1 MKPTNFT
8 KAICLLLAMLCCFSS
23 LGLFV
28 SASNGGGYSNSL
40 EQMKDFLAAKSYK
53 DYLDEHAGTPAG
65 KKEFSVD
72 LSTADSAD
80 GANFARI
87 DSPDDLTSYPEAN
100 PDDFADLFEANEVAV
115 YLPNTKSV
123 SFTFDIPADGMYY
136 ISFSYYTL
144 LQSVNSVERVLYI
157 DGSVPFSEARYL
169 TLSKMWKYNYASKVD
184 PVTGKVLD
192 WSYDYP
198 ERFDPETGKSLE
210 DYFETDLIGNSLT
223 PEIEQVNGW
232 RTYFCSDSSGF
243 TAGYYAFFL
252 SEGSHTI
259 TLEAEREACILGAI
273 NLIPADINSS
283 VTRSYAEYK
292 EEHKDKTAGEGEIR
306 IEAEKPSLVSDSSV
320 YMNNDRTSSITSPSD
335 PTCQLYNVIGSNSYN
350 SVGQWAAYDFTVTK
364 SGLYKFVMRYK
375 QATLEGM
382 YICRA
387 LKLSSS
393 DGTYGLPDGTPTLP
407 FEEAYQARFDYSK
420 DWQVAAAGD
429 GNQDFEF
436 YFEEGVTYT
445 LYLEVSLGSLATQLQ
460 TVSDSLAIINDC
472 YLQILQL
479 TGAEPDADRDYGF
492 KEIMPD
498 VIINLNKQAIALSE
512 VMQEFIDICGTT
524 GQHLSTLELVYNLL
538 ATMGTDEDEISDKLG
553 TLKSYL
559 GTLGT
564 WLNDSKTSSLTLD
577 WVEVTPADKAEKEYP
592 RARAGFFKSTWF
604 EIRAF
609 VSSFFTEYNNMGVT
623 SEEALSDEA
632 IDVWLAAGRDQ
643 SNIWRS
649 LIDSD
654 FSKYCEQNQVGNLP
668 VALKLI
674 TAGTL
679 LPSSLAGKGPDVY
692 MGLDSTTTINY
703 AIRGAIVPVVASAAT
718 EAKGEYSSLAGANE
732 YLNNDEIFHKA
743 AIKTVELLGDIYGVP
758 QTMNFSMMYYR
769 LDVLVKLGLEIPKT
783 WEELLGLLPALQAN
797 NLVAGIG
804 LRSAANNTNTSSEGL
819 NTTFEIMLY
828 QYGCDMWQ
836 YTDPNYYG
844 GAYAGAQIGL
854 SKNEALDAF
863 RYYCRFYT
871 DYSFP
876 YQYDGAN
883 RFRTG
888 EMPIMIGDYVNAYN
902 QLVVFAT
909 EIDGLWEFS
918 PIPGIADDEGN
929 INNDAIATVT
939 NLVIPYSK
947 NRTEGQLK
955 QAWEYIKWNSS
966 AEAQSTYGNRM
977 VALIGPSAKY
987 ATANMQAVEKLSWTS
1002 KESSAIQEQLKHIS
1016 SVKNYPGSY
1025 IIARYINF
1033 AFFDAYNNGVDPV
1046 NALQSYISAINDE
1059 LSRKRE
1065 EFKDSGLKV
1074 LENGKTPEQ
1083 AEQASK
1089 K

>member
-1 MKPTNFT
+1 MKPTKLT
-8 KAICLLLAMLCCFSS
+8 KAICLVLAMLCCFSS
-23 LGLFV
+23 LGLLA
-28 SASNGGGYSNSL
+28 SAKESNYKDSSLSNSL
-40 EQMKDFLAAKSYK
+40 EQMKDFLVAKSYK
-53 DYLDEHAGTPAG
+53 EYIAAYADIPAG
-65 KKEFSVD
+65 QTDFSVD
-72 LSTADSAD
+72 LSTAKGDADFAVIDDQAEWNAYKEAVPAHYLKDAD
-80 GANFARI
+80 GK
-87 DSPDDLTSYPEAN
+87 
-100 PDDFADLFEANEVAV
+100 AV

-123 SFTFDIPADGMYY
+123 TFDLQVPADGMYY

-144 LQSVNSVERVLYI
+144 TESVNSVERVLYI
-157 DGSVPFSEARYL
+157 DGAVPFSEARYL
-169 TLSKMWKYNYASKVD
+169 TLSKSWEY
-184 PVTGKVLD
+184 
-192 WSYDYP
+192 SYLYDDNGEP
-198 ERFDPETGKSLE
+198 
-210 DYFETDLIGNSLT
+210 YFETDLIGNSLT
-223 PEIEQVNGW
+223 PAISQVNDW
-232 RTYFCSDSSGF
+232 HTYFCSDSSGF
-243 TAGYYAFFL
+243 TAGYYSFFL
-252 SEGSHTI
+252 SAGSHTI
-259 TLEAEREACILGAI
+259 TLEAEREPCILGAI
-273 NLIPADINSS
+273 DFIPASDAYVQTPSYQEYIN
-283 VTRSYAEYK
+283 A
-292 EEHKDKTAGEGEIR
+292 HKANGATAGKGEIR

-350 SVGQWAAYDFTVTK
+350 SVGQWAAYNFTVTET
-364 SGLYKFVMRYK
+364 GLYKLVMRYK
-375 QATLEGM
+375 QAMLEGM

-393 DGTYGLPDGTPTLP
+393 DGMYGLADGTPTLP
-407 FEEAYQARFDYSK
+407 FDEAYEARFDYSK
-420 DWQVAAAGD
+420 DWQVTAASD
-429 GNQDFEF
+429 GKNDFEF
-436 YFEEGVTYT
+436 YFKEGVTYT
-445 LYLEVSLGSLATQLQ
+445 LYLEVSLGSLADQLQ
-460 TVSDSLAIINDC
+460 TVSDSLAVINDC

-492 KEIMPD
+492 KEIMPEVVYSLNEQA
-498 VIINLNKQAIALSE
+498 VILSN

-524 GQHLSTLELVYNLL
+524 GQHLSTLELVFNLL
-538 ATMGTDEDEISDKLG
+538 ATMGTDEDEIPDKLA

-577 WVEVTPADKAEKEYP
+577 WVEVTASDKAEKEYP
-592 RARAGFFKSTWF
+592 RAKAGFFKSIWF

-623 SEEALSDEA
+623 SEDALSDEA
-632 IDVWLAAGRDQ
+632 INVWLAAGRDQ

-654 FSKYCEQNQVGNLP
+654 FSKYCEANQIGSVP

-674 TAGTL
+674 TSGTL
-679 LPSSLAGKGPDVY
+679 LPSILAGKGPDVY

-703 AIRGAIVPVVASAAT
+703 AIRGAIVPVVSAD
-718 EAKGEYSSLAGANE
+718 GSSSLAGASE
-732 YLNNDEIFHKA
+732 YLYNEDIFHAA
-743 AIKTVELLGDIYGVP
+743 AIKTVELLGNVYGVP

-769 LDVLVKLGLEIPKT
+769 LDVLVKLGVEIPET

-828 QYGCDMWQ
+828 QFGCDMWR
-836 YTDPNYYG
+836 YTDKTADDYYG
-844 GAYAGAQIGL
+844 GVYAGAQIGL
-854 SKNEALDAF
+854 DTNKALDAF

-918 PIPGIADDEGN
+918 SIPGVVNDEGKLN
-929 INNDAIATVT
+929 YDAIATVT

-947 NRTEGQLK
+947 NRTQAQLE
-955 QAWEYIKWNSS
+955 QAWEYIKWNSA

-1002 KESSAIQEQLKHIS
+1002 KETLAIKDQLGHIS

-1033 AFFDAYNNGVDPV
+1033 AFFDAYNNGADPV

-1065 EFKDSGLKV
+1065 EFKDSGLKT
-1074 LENGKTPEQ
+1074 LEHGQTPEQ
-1083 AEQASK
+1083 AEQANRK
-1089 K
+1089 